1 MSSPHL
7 AKGHT
12 LQFCRFGLIVT
23 GKTEEECLPEFF
35 RSVAATGRCSFNVIR
50 RIDQLSPIRSGR
62 RRLQM
67 VGSGKT
73 IPTKDAEIG
82 LSARQFLSSDTR
94 YLVLVDDLEAERSK
108 FVEQV
113 FDRYR
118 LALNTM
124 LDGSQRR
131 RASVHFLVNML
142 EAYFFADI
150 ETVNRVLGT
159 NLEEHEGDVEE
170 IRNPKAELKRQYPG
184 YVEKADGT
192 RIVESLDIPHVLSR
206 KETCA
211 SLRTMFAWICR
222 AIGEPRG
229 EQFQLR
235 DGRYYD
241 VTKSQ
246 ICDLPPVA
254 PEASN

>member
-1 MSSPHL
+1 
-7 AKGHT
+7 
-12 LQFCRFGLIVT
+12 
-23 GKTEEECLPEFF
+23 
-35 RSVAATGRCSFNVIR
+35 
-50 RIDQLSPIRSGR
+50 
-62 RRLQM
+62 M
-67 VGSGKT
+67 VGSGKA
-73 IPTKDAEIG
+73 IPTKDAELG

-108 FVEQV
+108 FVGQV

-131 RASVHFLVNML
+131 RVSVQFLVNML

-170 IRNPKAELKRQYPG
+170 VRNPKAELKRQYPG
-184 YVEKADGT
+184 YDEKADGT
-192 RIVESLDIPHVLSR
+192 RIVGTLNIPHVLSR

-222 AIGEPRG
+222 AIGEPKG
-229 EQFQLR
+229 EVYQLR
-235 DGRYYD
+235 DGRYFD
-241 VTKSQ
+241 VTRSQ
-246 ICDLPPVA
+246 ICALPPIEA
-254 PEASN
+254 EASN